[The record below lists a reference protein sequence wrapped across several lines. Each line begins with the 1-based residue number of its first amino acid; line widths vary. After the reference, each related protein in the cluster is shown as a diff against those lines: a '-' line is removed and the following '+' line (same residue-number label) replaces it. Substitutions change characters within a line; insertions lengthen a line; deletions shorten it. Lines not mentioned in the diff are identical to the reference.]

1 MGPFHPE
8 WMSVQ
13 FIFWI
18 RKICPFELLMGKIKA
33 SGKENVKIKAKEREN
48 ELTEEMQ
55 GTGFHRQDQAQRRGH
70 ARQDL
75 EDVVGKAQVNFV
87 GLHLG
92 SWVQSFRFRASICL
106 FSRSCPEFWFCTW
119 WWFEENVSSP
129 SS

>member
-48 ELTEEMQ
+48 ELPEEMQ
-55 GTGFHRQDQAQRRGH
+55 GAGFHWQDQAQRGTGAC
-70 ARQDL
+70 AREVEEVL
-75 EDVVGKAQVNFV
+75 GGAHVNSV
-87 GLHLG
+87 GLNLG

-106 FSRSCPEFWFCTW
+106 FPRSRPEFWFCT
-119 WWFEENVSSP
+119 
-129 SS
+129 